1 VSELL
6 EPSAADQ
13 WRRDPAAF
21 IEAVLY
27 DPETR
32 APFRLLPAER
42 AFMDR
47 CFQIGESG
55 RLVFPEWVYGAPKK
69 SGKTGFSALLMLT
82 TILAFGGVYAEGYCV
97 ANDFEQAQG
106 RVFQA
111 IRRIVETSPALNRA
125 ARVTASR
132 IDFPETGAVISAIAS
147 DYAGAAGANPTISC
161 FDELWGF
168 VSERSHRLWDEM
180 VPPPTRKVAC
190 RLTTTYAGF
199 EGESELLEGIY
210 KRGLRQPLIEPD
222 LHAGDGLLMFWTHQP
237 VAPWQTDAWLAQMR
251 SQLRPNAYLR
261 LIENR
266 FVTSES
272 SFVDPDWL
280 DACTDLAAEPVV
292 ADRGLSVWLGVDAS
306 VKRDS
311 TAIVATTWDREAKK
325 VRVVAHRIFQP
336 SAADPLDFE
345 ATVEATIREFASRFN
360 IREVRYDPYQ
370 MQSSA
375 QRLTR
380 DGVPMVEFPQSVP
393 NLTESSTNLFEL
405 VKGRGIVLYPDA
417 DIRLAFNRAIAI
429 ETTRGWR
436 IAKEKASHKI
446 DVVVALAM
454 SAHGSVHQAGKSF
467 PAYGFSAE
475 ASRAFAAT
483 MAQKFPHSDGVVRP
497 IRRVF

>member
-1 VSELL
+1 MSELL

-47 CFQIGESG
+47 CFRIGESG

-222 LHAGDGLLMFWTHQP
+222 LHAGDGLLMF
-237 VAPWQTDAWLAQMR
+237 
-251 SQLRPNAYLR
+251 
-261 LIENR
+261 
-266 FVTSES
+266 
-272 SFVDPDWL
+272 
-280 DACTDLAAEPVV
+280 
-292 ADRGLSVWLGVDAS
+292 
-306 VKRDS
+306 
-311 TAIVATTWDREAKK
+311 
-325 VRVVAHRIFQP
+325 
-336 SAADPLDFE
+336 
-345 ATVEATIREFASRFN
+345 
-360 IREVRYDPYQ
+360 
-370 MQSSA
+370 
-375 QRLTR
+375 
-380 DGVPMVEFPQSVP
+380 
-393 NLTESSTNLFEL
+393 
-405 VKGRGIVLYPDA
+405 
-417 DIRLAFNRAIAI
+417 
-429 ETTRGWR
+429 
-436 IAKEKASHKI
+436 
-446 DVVVALAM
+446 
-454 SAHGSVHQAGKSF
+454 
-467 PAYGFSAE
+467 
-475 ASRAFAAT
+475 
-483 MAQKFPHSDGVVRP
+483 
-497 IRRVF
+497 